1 MRRLTATLALLLVS
15 TALSSCTTL
24 NQLAAL
30 RGVDFG
36 IDRVGNTFLAGID
49 LQNVRAIDDLSA
61 AQGLVLAGNIA
72 RGELPL
78 DLTLFLDADNPTE
91 NPAARLVQMDWTL
104 FLEGRETVSGT
115 FNDDV
120 ALPSGQTTQVP
131 IRMRLD
137 LVDFFGSNL
146 GDLLDVAA
154 GLAGA
159 EGANRTEVS
168 LRASPTIQTAIGPIR
183 YPGQITILRKDVG
196 GPAR

>member
-1 MRRLTATLALLLVS
+1 MRRLLSVCALLLAS

-49 LQNVRAIDDLSA
+49 MQDVRSLDDLST
-61 AQGLVLAGNIA
+61 AQGLVLASNIA

-78 DLTLFLDADNPTE
+78 DLTLFLDADNPE
-91 NPAARLVQMDWTL
+91 SNPAARLVEMDWTL
-104 FLEGRETVSGT
+104 FLEGRQTISGT
-115 FNDDV
+115 FNDEI

-137 LVDFFGSNL
+137 LVEFFGNNL
-146 GDLLDVAA
+146 GDLLELAA
-154 GLAGA
+154 ALSGEQGGQSKNIRLQ
-159 EGANRTEVS
+159 AN
-168 LRASPTIQTAIGPIR
+168 PTLQTAIGPIR
-183 YPGQITILRKDVG
+183 MGEITILQQQVG
-196 GPAR
+196 N